1 MYRPS
6 YGETAATGS
15 SATTSM
21 SERLAEDK
29 ARSASEA
36 ALFKLQE
43 FDNRDRQLLH
53 LTKLNLSQTNIFL
66 PVSLQGRPAFPTAT
80 VVVP

>member
-1 MYRPS
+1 
-6 YGETAATGS
+6 
-15 SATTSM
+15 M

-66 PVSLQGRPAFPTAT
+66 PVSLQGARYF
-80 VVVP
+80 